1 MKKFDE
7 SDEEEQ
13 LPESEVVS
21 LKMSEKPPLA
31 KSYIYACNS
40 LTDEFLFGDDIM
52 IDEAQT

>member
-1 MKKFDE
+1 
-7 SDEEEQ
+7 

-52 IDEAQT
+52 IDEAQTKLAGK